1 MAGRPSKFSQALADR
16 ICEELANGKSLR
28 TVCKGKDMPS
38 PLTVRRWLA
47 KDETFRTQ
55 YAQAREE
62 QADFHA
68 DELIEIADTE
78 PDPNRARVRIDARKW
93 VASKLRPKVYGER
106 VTAEVTGKDGGAIET
121 KSTHDIASGVA
132 FLLRKGV
139 EERKKAKA

>member
-1 MAGRPSKFSQALADR
+1 MTRPSKYSQELANK
-16 ICEELANGKSLR
+16 ICEQIANGKSLR
-28 TVCKGKDMPS
+28 AVCRGKNIPDTR
-38 PLTVRRWLA
+38 TVRRWLQ
-47 KDETFRTQ
+47 DNEEFRLQ
-55 YAQAREE
+55 YAQARED

-68 DELIEIADTE
+68 DELIAIADTE
-78 PDPNRARVRIDARKW
+78 KDANRARVRIDARKW

-139 EERKKAKA
+139 EERKKVKA